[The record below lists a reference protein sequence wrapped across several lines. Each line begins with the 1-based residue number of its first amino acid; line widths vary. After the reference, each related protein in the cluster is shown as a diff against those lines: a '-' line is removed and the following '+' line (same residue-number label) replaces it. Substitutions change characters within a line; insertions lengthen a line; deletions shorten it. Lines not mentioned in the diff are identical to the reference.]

1 MYTRQKSRTPC
12 KRLGLDDDGE
22 TLKNFTKD
30 SMPGIVFFVCLVG
43 WFGVFFFLP
52 SRVRGNLRDT
62 RLETETN

>member
-12 KRLGLDDDGE
+12 KRLGLDDDGD

-43 WFGVFFFLP
+43 WFGFFFFFTFK
-52 SRVRGNLRDT
+52 G
-62 RLETETN
+62 